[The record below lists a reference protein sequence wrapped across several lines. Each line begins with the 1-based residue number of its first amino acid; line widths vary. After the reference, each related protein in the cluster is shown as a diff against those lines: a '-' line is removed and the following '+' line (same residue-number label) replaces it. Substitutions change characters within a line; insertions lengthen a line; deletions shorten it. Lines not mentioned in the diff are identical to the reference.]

1 MVNLDLLVI
10 ALFIGL
16 IVAAFRH
23 QILELVWKVFCYNL
37 SDEKLEKL
45 VRKEYETYEL
55 NRRAYNDE
63 GLDWLLQ
70 MAQHLQ
76 SVWKSKYNLA
86 LKNSKGEPFEVFS
99 FWKKAEEKILAEI
112 NRRKYFNSLTS
123 N

>member
-23 QILELVWKVFCYNL
+23 QILELVWKVFCDNL